1 MATIKNISAE
11 EFDAAVAQGTVL
23 ADFWAT
29 WCSSCKMLG
38 TILEQAAKEIPDSV
52 TIVKIDV
59 DGAHEL
65 AAKLG
70 VGTLPTLI
78 LYKDGAQVKTL
89 TGMQSRGKLVELL
102 KA

>member
-1 MATIKNISAE
+1 MATIKNIGAA

-23 ADFWAT
+23 ADFWAP

-38 TILEQAAKEIPDSV
+38 TILEQAVKEVPDTV
-52 TIVKIDV
+52 TVVKVDV
-59 DGAHEL
+59 DGAKEL
-65 AAKLG
+65 ATKLNI
-70 VGTLPTLI
+70 GTLPTLI
-78 LYKDGAQVKTL
+78 LYKDGAPVKTL